1 MTLAEMLES
10 RFLARTNGQAVAG
23 HPAPSQP
30 LIASCYFLYRSW
42 IDRLLGLVLLVI
54 SAPLI
59 ALLVALVRLTS
70 RGPGIFA
77 QTRVGQGGRI
87 FTMYKLRSMR
97 LDAEARTGPT
107 WSGGV
112 GDPRITPL
120 GYWLRRLHLDELPQL
135 WNVVRGEM
143 ALIGPRPERP
153 EFVQF
158 LADHIPGYLDRLA
171 VPPGITGLA
180 QINLPP
186 DTDLAS
192 VQRKL
197 ILDCH
202 YIRTASWWL
211 DLRILLCTALRMVW
225 IKGPR
230 ITRLLGLD
238 RTGILPEHLAEAA
251 PAPPAVTLA
260 TLAQRDTGS
269 PRRLH
274 PSLEADDRPAN
285 GKTAGAEASAA
296 AVEPPPRPSRR
307 APRPR

>member
-1 MTLAEMLES
+1 MTIAETLES
-10 RFLARTNGQAVAG
+10 RFLARDGRPTADRDSAAVRPLVPSRYATSRHLADRMLAG
-23 HPAPSQP
+23 
-30 LIASCYFLYRSW
+30 L
-42 IDRLLGLVLLVI
+42 LLVI
-54 SAPLI
+54 SAPLVG
-59 ALLVALVRLTS
+59 LLVLLVRLTS
-70 RGPGIFA
+70 RGPGIFR

-97 LDAEARTGPT
+97 IDAEAGRGPT

-112 GDPRITPL
+112 GDPRVTPL

-135 WNVVRGEM
+135 WNVVRGDM

-197 ILDCH
+197 ILDCQ
-202 YIRTASWWL
+202 YIRTASLWL
-211 DLRILLCTALRMVW
+211 DLRILLCTALRVVW

-230 ITRLLGLD
+230 VTRLLGLE
-238 RTGILPEHLAEAA
+238 RTAILPPIPESA
-251 PAPPAVTLA
+251 PQAPPAVSLA
-260 TLAQRDTGS
+260 ALAQRG
-269 PRRLH
+269 
-274 PSLEADDRPAN
+274 RPACEEHQEQSPGGN
-285 GKTAGAEASAA
+285 GT
-296 AVEPPPRPSRR
+296 PRAIDPVKHPTGR

>member
-1 MTLAEMLES
+1 MTIAETLES
-10 RFLARTNGQAVAG
+10 RFLARGHRFAADRDSTAERPLVPSRYATSRHLADRLVAG
-23 HPAPSQP
+23 
-30 LIASCYFLYRSW
+30 
-42 IDRLLGLVLLVI
+42 VLLVLT
-54 SAPLI
+54 APLI
-59 ALLVALVRLTS
+59 GLLVLLVRLTS
-70 RGPGIFA
+70 RGPGIFC
-77 QTRVGQGGRI
+77 QTRVGQAGRI

-97 LDAEARTGPT
+97 IDAEAGRGPT

-112 GDPRITPL
+112 GDPRVTPL

-135 WNVVRGEM
+135 WNVVRGDM

-197 ILDCH
+197 ILDCE
-202 YIRTASWWL
+202 YIRTASLWL
-211 DLRILLCTALRMVW
+211 DLRILLCTALRFAW

-230 ITRLLGLD
+230 VTRLLGLE
-238 RTGILPEHLAEAA
+238 RTALLPPIADSAHS
-251 PAPPAVTLA
+251 APPAVSLA
-260 TLAQRDTGS
+260 TLAQRGRMTPKPEPEELAGGNGTA
-269 PRRLH
+269 RG
-274 PSLEADDRPAN
+274 DDPVRSR
-285 GKTAGAEASAA
+285 AGRS
-296 AVEPPPRPSRR
+296 
-307 APRPR
+307 PRPR

>member
-1 MTLAEMLES
+1 MTIAETLEN
-10 RFLARTNGQAVAG
+10 RFLARGRPTADCKNVVTR
-23 HPAPSQP
+23 PLVPSRYACSRP
-30 LIASCYFLYRSW
+30 LA
-42 IDRLLGLVLLVI
+42 DRLLAGALLVLAAPLIGGLVL
-54 SAPLI
+54 
-59 ALLVALVRLTS
+59 LVRLTS
-70 RGPGIFA
+70 RGPGIFR

-97 LDAEARTGPT
+97 IDAEAGRGPT

-112 GDPRITPL
+112 EDPRITPL

-158 LADHIPGYLDRLA
+158 LADQIPGYLDRLA

-197 ILDCH
+197 ILDCE
-202 YIRTASWWL
+202 YIRTASPWL

-225 IKGPR
+225 IKGPW
-230 ITRLLGLD
+230 ISRLLGLE
-238 RTGILPEHLAEAA
+238 RTAILPPIPEQA
-251 PAPPAVTLA
+251 PGAPPAVSLA
-260 TLAQRDTGS
+260 ALAQRARPT
-269 PRRLH
+269 P
-274 PSLEADDRPAN
+274 DRQREDQLGGNAPAR
-285 GKTAGAEASAA
+285 GG
-296 AVEPPPRPSRR
+296 EPARSR

>member
-1 MTLAEMLES
+1 MTIAETLES
-10 RFLARTNGQAVAG
+10 RFLTRGG
-23 HPAPSQP
+23 PPAPDRDCAAVPPVVPSRYAQWRH
-30 LIASCYFLYRSW
+30 AA
-42 IDRLLGLVLLVI
+42 DRLLAAVLLVLA
-54 SAPLI
+54 APLI
-59 ALLVALVRLTS
+59 GLLVLLVRLTS

-97 LDAEARTGPT
+97 IDAESRSGPT

-112 GDPRITPL
+112 GDPRVTPL

-135 WNVVRGEM
+135 WNVVQGDM

-197 ILDCH
+197 ILDCE
-202 YIRTASWWL
+202 YIRTASLWL
-211 DLRILLCTALRMVW
+211 DLRILLCTALRVVW

-230 ITRLLGLD
+230 VTRLLGLE
-238 RTGILPEHLAEAA
+238 RTAILPPA
-251 PAPPAVTLA
+251 PENASAPPAVSLA
-260 TLAQRDTGS
+260 ALAQRSRTAPQRREAETADGNGS
-269 PRRLH
+269 AH
-274 PSLEADDRPAN
+274 EDEVVPAR
-285 GKTAGAEASAA
+285 TSR
-296 AVEPPPRPSRR
+296 PPRPR
-307 APRPR
+307 